1 MEEKKPYVIGMLIQV
16 IYAGMFVVTKAAF
29 DEGVNTFV
37 FIFYRQAAATL
48 LLLPLAL
55 LLERKNARSMSL
67 MLLIK
72 LFFCAF
78 IGNTFSLNLYNVSM
92 KFTSATVASAASNSL
107 PVITFF
113 LALITRMECVKV
125 RSSSGIAKLAGV
137 ALCFA
142 GVMVLALYKGP
153 ALNPVSH
160 HHHHIASF
168 AGDARSSSSSRG
180 AWIRGIFLM
189 VLANVTWSIW
199 IVLQA
204 AVLREFPNKMLVT
217 AAQCVFSTVQTA
229 VVAAA
234 AEREMA
240 RWKLRLDISLL
251 AVLYTGLVVTGV
263 SYYLQAWCV
272 ELKGPVFLAMSNP
285 LCLLLTIFCSS
296 FFLAEIVHLGS
307 IIGGILLV
315 GGLYSVLW
323 GKSAEMTMND
333 NGDEQQQQQQSHHKI
348 STEMVVVEKTMISGS
363 QEKDQNNN
371 EQSTP
376 TKSPLQQV

>member
-1 MEEKKPYVIGMLIQV
+1 
-16 IYAGMFVVTKAAF
+16 
-29 DEGVNTFV
+29 
-37 FIFYRQAAATL
+37 
-48 LLLPLAL
+48 
-55 LLERKNARSMSL
+55 MSL

-153 ALNPVSH
+153 ALNP
-160 HHHHIASF
+160 
-168 AGDARSSSSSRG
+168 
-180 AWIRGIFLM
+180 
-189 VLANVTWSIW
+189 
-199 IVLQA
+199 A
-204 AVLREFPNKMLVT
+204 AVLWEFPNKMLVT

-272 ELKGPVFLAMSNP
+272 ELKGPVFLAMSNRDR
-285 LCLLLTIFCSS
+285 
-296 FFLAEIVHLGS
+296 
-307 IIGGILLV
+307 GILLV

-323 GKSAEMTMND
+323 GKSAEMTMNG
-333 NGDEQQQQQQSHHKI
+333 NGDDQQQQQQSHHKI

>member
-1 MEEKKPYVIGMLIQV
+1 MEEKKPYVIAMLIQV

-29 DEGVNTFV
+29 DEGMNTFV

-153 ALNPVSH
+153 ALNPL
-160 HHHHIASF
+160 
-168 AGDARSSSSSRG
+168 RRSSSSRG

-272 ELKGPVFLAMSNP
+272 ELKGPVFLA
-285 LCLLLTIFCSS
+285 I
-296 FFLAEIVHLGS
+296 

-323 GKSAEMTMND
+323 GKSAEMTMNG
-333 NGDEQQQQQQSHHKI
+333 NGDDQQQQQQQQQQSHHKI
-348 STEMVVVEKTMISGS
+348 STEM
-363 QEKDQNNN
+363 
-371 EQSTP
+371 
-376 TKSPLQQV
+376 QV

>member
-153 ALNPVSH
+153 ALNP
-160 HHHHIASF
+160 
-168 AGDARSSSSSRG
+168 
-180 AWIRGIFLM
+180 
-189 VLANVTWSIW
+189 
-199 IVLQA
+199 A

-285 LCLLLTIFCSS
+285 LCLLLTLIEFMD
-296 FFLAEIVHLGS
+296 S

>member
-1 MEEKKPYVIGMLIQV
+1 MEEKKPYVIAMMIQV
-16 IYAGMFVVTKAAF
+16 MYAGMFVVTKAAF
-29 DEGVNTFV
+29 DHGFNTFV

-55 LLERKNARSMSL
+55 LLERKSVRSMSF
-67 MLLIK
+67 MLLLK

-113 LALITRMECVKV
+113 LALITRMESVKL

-153 ALNPVSH
+153 ALNPVNH
-160 HHHHIASF
+160 HHHLVF
-168 AGDARSSSSSRG
+168 AGGGDATSSREE
-180 AWIRGIFLM
+180 WIRGTLLM
-189 VLANVTWSIW
+189 VVANVTWSMW

-204 AVLREFPNKMLVT
+204 AVLKEFPNKMLVT
-217 AAQCVFSTVQTA
+217 ATQCVFSAVQTL
-229 VVAAA
+229 VVAVA
-234 AEREMA
+234 AERDMA

-307 IIGGILLV
+307 ILGGILLV

-323 GKSAEMTMND
+323 GKSNEMAVVD
-333 NGDEQQQQQQSHHKI
+333 GNGDEQQIICTTSCYQFRIRDGSVGGGEDDQRQPRAGEGIHI
-348 STEMVVVEKTMISGS
+348 TAST
-363 QEKDQNNN
+363 
-371 EQSTP
+371 ST
-376 TKSPLQQV
+376 V